1 MKLGR
6 ACYFRFSLPPTF
18 PVVPFLRLSSRAT
31 GEPRSISYFDAPRY
45 PFNPLPTLQISPLYA
60 RIFSF
65 IYLLYC
71 NFVKYIWKDF
81 WKEGSIYVYFL
92 GCS

>member
-18 PVVPFLRLSSRAT
+18 PVVPFLCLSSRAT

-45 PFNPLPTLQISPLYA
+45 PFNPLPILQIGSLYA
-60 RIFSF
+60 QIFSF
-65 IYLLYC
+65 IDDVS
-71 NFVKYIWKDF
+71 FV
-81 WKEGSIYVYFL
+81 
-92 GCS
+92 